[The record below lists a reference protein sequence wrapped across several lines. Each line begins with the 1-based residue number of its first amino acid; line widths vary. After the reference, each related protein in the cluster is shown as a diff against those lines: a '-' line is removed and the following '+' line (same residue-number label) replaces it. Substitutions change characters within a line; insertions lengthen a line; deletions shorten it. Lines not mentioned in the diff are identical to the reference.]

1 MRFAGERFSAIL
13 GLLLAAAC
21 LFLLGLVGDV
31 ADVIEPYNPMRITE
45 YIGID
50 INERVRAAGLIAL
63 PLALGISLTVTSV
76 QTYINRRVPLS
87 YQGRV
92 FSMQS
97 ALRNGAAI
105 PPLITLGAVASLVGT
120 DSVLLVSPLI
130 LLGIGYGLVYFSFQF
145 AGLTRPSHLEVMGSF
160 WEEPEGPTVKTVR

>member
-1 MRFAGERFSAIL
+1 RSSVSLARLQAAESLIL
-13 GLLLAAAC
+13 H
-21 LFLLGLVGDV
+21 GLVGDV
-31 ADVIEPYNPMRITE
+31 ADIIEHYDLMRITE

-50 INERVRAAGLIAL
+50 INELVRAARLIAL
-63 PLALGISLTVTSV
+63 PLALGISMTVTSV

-87 YQGRV
+87 DQGRV

-130 LLGIGYGLVYFSFQF
+130 LL
-145 AGLTRPSHLEVMGSF
+145 
-160 WEEPEGPTVKTVR
+160 